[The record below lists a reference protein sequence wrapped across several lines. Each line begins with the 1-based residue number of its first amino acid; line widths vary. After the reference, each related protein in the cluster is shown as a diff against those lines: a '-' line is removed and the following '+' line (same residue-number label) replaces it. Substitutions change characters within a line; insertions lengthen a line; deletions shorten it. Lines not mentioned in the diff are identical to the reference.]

1 MSDPRPGFLDPGSRA
16 VPFSSRLFSKYSLF
30 LWLHARGALFN
41 NKKKGKRKKEK
52 KEGRKR

>member
-30 LWLHARGALFN
+30 LWPHARGALFN